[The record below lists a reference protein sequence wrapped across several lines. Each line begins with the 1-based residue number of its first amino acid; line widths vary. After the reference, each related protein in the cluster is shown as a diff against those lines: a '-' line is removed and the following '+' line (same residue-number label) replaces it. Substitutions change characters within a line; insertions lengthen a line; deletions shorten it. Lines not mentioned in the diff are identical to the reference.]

1 MGDETKTEEEKP
13 KGSLLHRVGHFGA
26 TVGKK
31 APQKR
36 STKLIIQGG
45 FAFLIFAFLV
55 FTVVSQWS
63 ELREKGVEFNLI
75 WLLPAILAM
84 LVYTRSARACGA

>member
-1 MGDETKTEEEKP
+1 MTSRMGDENKTEQEKP
-13 KGSLLHRVGHFGA
+13 KESLLHRVGHFGA

-45 FAFLIFAFLV
+45 FAFLSFAFLV

-63 ELREKGVEFNLI
+63 ELRFPISPRWPRN
-75 WLLPAILAM
+75 PA
-84 LVYTRSARACGA
+84 RST